1 MAKNKRATPP
11 VNESTTRSF
20 IRHIFGIVIGSVI
33 LIFIWSLVVSYG
45 IFSNGAINVSN
56 VERLGQQMLNVAQG
70 KASIKTLLPNNYT
83 LPGGTT
89 LNTDLLPVPQ
99 HPPQEL
105 PKAEDKQEVSI
116 LPFTKEK
123 QFTMSDYDSLGRS
136 VKSHIQ
142 LQFKDMASQ
151 EGLER
156 PQKINY
162 NPVGWHNY
170 KFAFEKEG
178 KPGKAWLMNRGH
190 LVGYQFCGIN
200 DDGRNL
206 FPETAWTNAGD
217 YEGMD
222 DTNQQGQLYYEN
234 RLARWLKDH
243 PNDWL
248 DLEVMPLYRG
258 EQLVPD
264 RVSLK
269 FIGLSKDGKKIPITI
284 PSSYASRL
292 VDGGEEVILSNSSP
306 NAVINYATGQATER

>member
-1 MAKNKRATPP
+1 MAKNKSATPP

-20 IRHIFGIVIGSVI
+20 IRHILGLVIGSVI
-33 LIFIWSLVVSYG
+33 LIFILSLVVSYG

-70 KASIKTLLPNNYT
+70 KASVKVLLPNNYT

-89 LNTDLLPVPQ
+89 LNTDLLPAPQ

-105 PKAEDKQEVSI
+105 PKAENKQEVSI

-170 KFAFEKEG
+170 KFTFEKEG
-178 KPGKAWLMNRGH
+178 KTGKAWLLNRGH

-243 PNDWL
+243 PSDWL

-264 RVSLK
+264 RIRLK